1 VKTSKTDTKTNDKT
15 RKPNNTSTNALVKT
29 TIVLKENTWKGH
41 GITFS
46 HQVIVVGFFASLA
59 RLHPG

>member
-1 VKTSKTDTKTNDKT
+1 MSSNVKTSKTGTETNDKR

-29 TIVLKENTWKGH
+29 TTVLKENTRKGH

-46 HQVIVVGFFASLA
+46 HQVIVLFYYINE
-59 RLHPG
+59 

>member
-1 VKTSKTDTKTNDKT
+1 MSSNVKTSKTDTETNDKT

-29 TIVLKENTWKGH
+29 TIVLKENTRKGH

-46 HQVIVVGFFASLA
+46 HQVTGFFYINE
-59 RLHPG
+59 